1 MGQVALSVGAMIKK
15 KEPLIGVVDVAVR
28 YSLLKNVRTKE
39 AQYKSLVF
47 NFNFSYLLLFL
58 KRIWK
63 GFFNIGNLVWLR
75 TSHLVLKVCSFVE
88 YGCGCAASGGFL
100 FKQTKLEDFINQ
112 KHCYGHSE
120 CYRGN
125 FEFPFLDVEST

>member
-47 NFNFSYLLLFL
+47 NFNFSYLLLL
-58 KRIWK
+58 LL
-63 GFFNIGNLVWLR
+63 FFEKNKEG
-75 TSHLVLKVCSFVE
+75 
-88 YGCGCAASGGFL
+88 L
-100 FKQTKLEDFINQ
+100 FQ
-112 KHCYGHSE
+112 H
-120 CYRGN
+120 R
-125 FEFPFLDVEST
+125 